1 MITIEHDFDGTSV
14 FLIDPTGEHEDIE
27 LIVDEEGIW
36 MRQFNDDNQTFEV
49 IHMNQVMF
57 EMLVAMYDLEEGVYV
72 IERNTE

>member
-1 MITIEHDFDGTSV
+1 M